1 MKLKRLRQAKKLTR
15 YALAKAAGISQVY
28 VRKLEEGRS
37 DPTVGMLTK
46 LSKALRVRVQELLG

>member
-1 MKLKRLRQAKKLTR
+1 MKLKRLRQARKLTR